1 MQRSSGPSVRKLITV
16 AGLTTALGIPVAAI
30 PASAH
35 VVGTK
40 TRLSTSASPTLQ
52 NGARAAAPSSLKARA
67 NRVSSSLNVRVLRE
81 ASRHAGKPYSYGAR
95 GPSSFDCSG
104 YVQYVYSR
112 VGVSVPRTSRAQA
125 AASRSVP
132 KAAKRNGD
140 LIIMRAG
147 GRVTHVGIYAGSNT
161 MWVAR
166 RSGTTITRQKLWTS
180 NYRVGRFA

>member
-1 MQRSSGPSVRKLITV
+1 MPQYKPRHAMQRPSAHLVRASLVV
-16 AGLTTALGIPVAAI
+16 AGLTTALAIPVTAI

-35 VVGTK
+35 VVETK
-40 TRLSTSASPTLQ
+40 TKASPSA
-52 NGARAAAPSSLKARA
+52 ARVPSAI
-67 NRVSSSLNVRVLRE
+67 NVRVLRE
-81 ASRHAGKPYSYGAR
+81 ASRHRGKPYSYGAR
-95 GPSSFDCSG
+95 GPRSFDCSG

-125 AASRSVP
+125 AASRPVP

>member
-1 MQRSSGPSVRKLITV
+1 MPQYKPRHAMQRPSGLSVRASLVV
-16 AGLTTALGIPVAAI
+16 AGLTTALAIPVAATT
-30 PASAH
+30 ASAH
-35 VVGTK
+35 VVDTK
-40 TRLSTSASPTLQ
+40 PRASPSAGPIST
-52 NGARAAAPSSLKARA
+52 AMS
-67 NRVSSSLNVRVLRE
+67 VRVIRE
-81 ASRHAGKPYSYGAR
+81 ASRHRGKPYSYGAR
-95 GPSSFDCSG
+95 GPRSFDCSG
-104 YVQYVYSR
+104 YVQYVDSR
-112 VGVSVPRTSRAQA
+112 VGISVPRTSRAQA
-125 AASRSVP
+125 AKSRPVP